1 MKRLLFIL
9 TLIFATQTLMAQES
23 FKSSNGYFS
32 SEQLPDIR
40 KWLPGPP
47 AEGSAEF
54 AYDEARHKWGKAQRE
69 DIVRLAKAKKQA
81 NATVENFCDEFSEPF
96 GMTISKQTTPEI
108 YTLILDAVSTC
119 AQITVPSKEQYMRR
133 RPYVYYGEGTP
144 LPQFEE
150 KMGKNGSFPSGHT
163 ARGWAAALIL
173 SKVNPA
179 AADALLEMGY
189 MQGDSRIILGY
200 HWQSDVTASRIAA
213 SAAVAYLH
221 TSDRFLKQ
229 MKKAKKEFARLSK
242 KRSLSNE

>member
-1 MKRLLFIL
+1 MKRLL
-9 TLIFATQTLMAQES
+9 LISVIIFSVQTLVAQES
-23 FKSSNGYFS
+23 FKSSNGYFTAN
-32 SEQLPDIR
+32 ELPDMR
-40 KWLPGPP
+40 KWMPGPP
-47 AEGSAEF
+47 AEDSAEF
-54 AYDEARHKWGKAQRE
+54 ALDQARYEWGKAQRE
-69 DIVRLAKAKKQA
+69 DAQRLAQAKKQA
-81 NATVENFCDEFSEPF
+81 IATVENFCDEFSEPF

-119 AQITVPSKEQYMRR
+119 AQITVLSKEHHMRR

-173 SKVNPA
+173 TEVNPA
-179 AADALLEMGY
+179 AADALLKMGY
-189 MQGDSRIILGY
+189 MQGDSRIIVGY

-221 TSDRFLKQ
+221 TSDRFLRQ
-229 MKKAKKEFARLSK
+229 KKRAKKEFAKLN
-242 KRSLSNE
+242 KRRK

>member
-1 MKRLLFIL
+1 MKKLL
-9 TLIFATQTLMAQES
+9 LIFATIFVFTAETLVAQES
-23 FKSSNGYFS
+23 FKSSNGYFTA
-32 SEQLPDIR
+32 EELPDMR

-47 AEGSAEF
+47 SEDSAEF
-54 AYDEARHKWGKAQRE
+54 ALDLARYQWGKAQRE
-69 DIVRLAKAKKQA
+69 DSVRLAKAQKQA
-81 NATVENFCDEFSEPF
+81 ITTVENFCDEFSEPF
-96 GMTISKQTTPEI
+96 GMTISKQTTPQI

-119 AQITVPSKEQYMRR
+119 AQITVPAKEQYMRR

-150 KMGKNGSFPSGHT
+150 KMRTNGSFPSGHT

-173 SKVNPA
+173 SEVNPA
-179 AADALLEMGY
+179 AADALLSMGY

-200 HWQSDVTASRIAA
+200 HWQSDVTTSRIAA

-229 MKKAKKEFARLSK
+229 MKRAKREFARLN
-242 KRSLSNE
+242 KRRK